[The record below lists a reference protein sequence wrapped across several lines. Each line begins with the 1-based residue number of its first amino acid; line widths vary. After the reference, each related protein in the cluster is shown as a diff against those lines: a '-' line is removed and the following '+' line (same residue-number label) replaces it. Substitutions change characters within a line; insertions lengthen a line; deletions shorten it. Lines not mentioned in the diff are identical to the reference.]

1 MYICDNISLNY
12 SFLMINVLDK
22 FDEEI
27 KNAHFIFNIFFLKI
41 MPLTRQCGKI
51 WLNQAGRQQY
61 KMVQALCMLDN

>member
-27 KNAHFIFNIFFLKI
+27 KNAHFIFNIFFF
-41 MPLTRQCGKI
+41 
-51 WLNQAGRQQY
+51 LNHATYETVWKNMVEPGRQTTI
-61 KMVQALCMLDN
+61 